1 MPDRRTP
8 ADDART
14 VAQDLLALIE
24 RAAGIDPLPPVA
36 RLHLPLDADENSH
49 EAEFCGL
56 ELADGSIGLSFLML
70 GDTFAALRAANPAAM
85 LQGMPALDLARW
97 FLADEPAR
105 RTIGFAAINAISQR
119 LLHLGGVE
127 LDTATDSI
135 GLLDPRPGDRVGMV
149 GLFTPLVP
157 RIVEAGADLTVLELQ
172 EHLAGEREGWRVTLD
187 PGELAGCT
195 KVLSTTTILLNDTLD
210 RVISA
215 CRGARYL
222 ALVGPGGG
230 CLPDPL
236 FARGVTLLGGTR
248 IVDRDGFATAIAR
261 GESWGRYA
269 RKYCITRDRYPGV
282 EAILAAIGARRPAR

>member
-56 ELADGSIGLSFLML
+56 ELVDGSIGLSFLML

-85 LQGMPALDLARW
+85 LEGMPALDLARW

-105 RTIGFAAINAISQR
+105 RTIGFAAINAVSQR
-119 LLHLGGVE
+119 LLRLGGVE

-215 CRGARYL
+215 CSGARYL

-248 IVDRDGFATAIAR
+248 IVDRDGFAAAIAR

>member
-1 MPDRRTP
+1 MPDRRPP

-24 RAAGIDPLPPVA
+24 RAAEIEPLPPVA